1 MNNKSYRFELS
12 RNTQIIIFT
21 VSLFTLLFHL
31 YSNLFANYGI
41 FRDEFYYFACTNRLA
56 AGYVDQPPLSIYLL
70 ALSKLMFGSSL
81 FAIRLFPAFAAAV
94 TVNLTGLLTARMGGG
109 AFAVLTAC
117 VTLALSP
124 IFLAMNTFFSMNA
137 FDHLF
142 WVLSAYLVVRIV
154 QENKSFDWILLG
166 ISLGLGML
174 NKISMIWFGAGLT
187 AGLLLTPYRTHLKT
201 KWPYITALIAFLIFS
216 PYIIWNILHDFAHL
230 EFIRNATR
238 YKYNTV
244 TPADFIGG
252 QLLLPGPT
260 AILIWLPGL
269 IYLLIGKAVKNFRIL
284 ALIFLTTFIIL
295 IINWHSKPEYLAP
308 AFPVIIAGG
317 GLFIERVFSGRTYGS
332 LKYAVIFLI
341 IVSGIISAPLAL
353 PVLPVKKF
361 ISYSQFIG
369 VGQQNSENKEMGD
382 LPQFYAD
389 MFGWEE
395 LAKDVSDVYTALP
408 DTEKAGTVVFAD
420 NYGEAGALE
429 YYASRYSLPKVICPH
444 NSYWFWSDPD
454 NEEIKTVIVLGGNI
468 EDHKSTCK
476 NITLAGIHKVRYS
489 MPYEN
494 NLPIYIC
501 RDIYRS
507 LKEVWR
513 QARFYI

>member
-1 MNNKSYRFELS
+1 MNNETYKFELP
-12 RNTQIIIFT
+12 RNTRIVIFA
-21 VSLFTLLFHL
+21 VSLFTLFIHL

-41 FRDEFYYFACTNRLA
+41 FRDEFYYLACTNRPS

-70 ALSKLMFGSSL
+70 AVSKFMFGNSL
-81 FAIRLFPAFAAAV
+81 FAIRLLPAFAAAV
-94 TVNLTGLLTARMGGG
+94 TVNLTGLLTARIGGG
-109 AFAVLTAC
+109 TFAVLTAC

-124 IFLAMNTFFSMNA
+124 IFLAISTFFSMNI
-137 FDHLF
+137 FDHFF
-142 WVLSAYLVVRIV
+142 WVLSAYLVVKII
-154 QENKSFDWILLG
+154 QENKSSNWILLG
-166 ISLGLGML
+166 VTLGLGML
-174 NKISMIWFGAGLT
+174 NKIGMIWFGAGFA
-187 AGLLLTPYRTHLKT
+187 AGLLISPYRTHLKT
-201 KWPYITALIAFLIFS
+201 KWPYVAALIAFLIFS
-216 PYIIWNILHDFAHL
+216 PYIIWNITHDFAHL

-244 TPADFIGG
+244 TPLDFIGG
-252 QLLLPGPT
+252 QLLLPGPA

-269 IYLLIGKAVKNFRIL
+269 IYLLIGKSVKNFRIL

-308 AFPVIIAGG
+308 AYPLILVGG
-317 GLFIERVFSGRTYGS
+317 GLFFEMIFKGKSFGWV
-332 LKYAVIFLI
+332 KYAVISF
-341 IVSGIISAPLAL
+341 IVLTGIAVVPLAL
-353 PVLPVKKF
+353 PLLPVETF

-369 VGQQNSENKEMGD
+369 VGQQNSENKEMGK

-408 DTEKAGTVVFAD
+408 DSEKAGTVVFAD

-429 YYASRYSLPKVICPH
+429 YYASRYKLPDVICPH

-454 NEEIKTVIVLGGNI
+454 NRKIKTIIFLGGNI
-468 EDHKSTCK
+468 EGHKSTCK
-476 NITLAGIHKVRYS
+476 DITLAAIHEVSYS

-507 LKEVWR
+507 LKEMWR
-513 QARFYI
+513 QVRFYI